1 MFAVWPHVL
10 AAEENSYPKRNLY
23 MCLQLEGKC
32 RLHLSSHWPIK
43 WSLLYQIIIWQIT
56 DRADN
61 LTSQSE
67 HTARANLFSFIDLM
81 LISMEYLI
89 MLTSLK
95 ILLLA
100 RRSFVILTKRLN
112 STMEHPAQP
121 HLLDGRK
128 LNFAPGPSALPIEV
142 RKLKFKLSV
151 IREGSSLKLH
161 AYQGLPT
168 MRAMN

>member
-1 MFAVWPHVL
+1 
-10 AAEENSYPKRNLY
+10 
-23 MCLQLEGKC
+23 
-32 RLHLSSHWPIK
+32 
-43 WSLLYQIIIWQIT
+43 
-56 DRADN
+56 
-61 LTSQSE
+61 
-67 HTARANLFSFIDLM
+67 
-81 LISMEYLI
+81 